1 MSVFPK
7 GSSTTEVISYVALTV
22 YALYAIFTLGMSGLM
37 FSIAVGLITFSIL
50 DSIEIATA
58 IVILFGLVYR
68 YFSRQGLYA
77 HVKATEG
84 FNSDTLQ
91 TVAKRVGNIK
101 QKAPISTYSSPFVE
115 GFADADS
122 VTKGKAEGEQKATDA
137 ASAVTKPAA
146 TDKPEAPAAAAEKKP
161 AAQESFESQGGG
173 LFKLG
178 EIPTEMKGGAHIDQG
193 TTLMNAISS
202 LKPEQIKAMT
212 DDTRKLLD
220 TQKNLMGMLNTMKP
234 MLNDGKQMMETFQQM
249 FGPGATGAGAG
260 VGVGAGTLN

>member
-68 YFSRQGLYA
+68 YFSRQWAYST
-77 HVKATEG
+77 VKATEG
-84 FNSDTLQ
+84 FNADTLQ
-91 TVAKRVGNIK
+91 TVAKRVGSIK
-101 QKAPISTYSSPFVE
+101 QKGPISTYSSPFVE

-122 VTKGKAEGEQKATDA
+122 VTTGKAEGEQKATDA

-146 TDKPEAPAAAAEKKP
+146 TDKPEAPAATAEKKP

-178 EIPTEMKGGAHIDQG
+178 EVPTEMKGGAHIDQG

-220 TQKNLMGMLNTMKP
+220 TQKNLMGMLIFKLMNM
-234 MLNDGKQMMETFQQM
+234 
-249 FGPGATGAGAG
+249 
-260 VGVGAGTLN
+260 V

>member
-7 GSSTTEVISYVALTV
+7 GSSTTEMLSYVALGV
-22 YALYAIFTLGMSGLM
+22 YALYALFTLGMSGLM
-37 FSIAVGLITFSIL
+37 FSIAVGLITFSLL
-50 DSIEIATA
+50 DSVEISTA
-58 IVILFGLVYR
+58 IVILFGLLYR
-68 YFSRQGLYA
+68 YFSRQSTYYQQP
-77 HVKATEG
+77 VKATEG
-84 FNSDTLQ
+84 FSLQ
-91 TVAKRVGNIK
+91 DVAKRVGSIK
-101 QKAPISTYSSPFVE
+101 QKAPMSTYSSPFVE

-137 ASAVTKPAA
+137 ASAVTKPA
-146 TDKPEAPAAAAEKKP
+146 TTETKKEDEK
-161 AAQESFESQGGG
+161 ESFESQSSG

-178 EIPTEMKGGAHIDQG
+178 EIPTEGKGGPHIDQG

-234 MLNDGKQMMETFQQM
+234 MLNDGKQLMETFQQM
-249 FGPGATGAGAG
+249 FGPGASPSG
-260 VGVGAGTLN
+260 VAAAN

>member
-1 MSVFPK
+1 MAVFPK
-7 GSSTTEVISYVALTV
+7 GSSTTEMLSYVALAV
-22 YALYAIFTLGMSGLM
+22 YAMYALFTLGMSGLM

-58 IVILFGLVYR
+58 IVILFGLIYR
-68 YFSRQGLYA
+68 YFSRQTTYYQNP
-77 HVKATEG
+77 VKATEG
-84 FNSDTLQ
+84 FSLQ
-91 TVAKRVGNIK
+91 DVAKRVGSIK
-101 QKAPISTYSSPFVE
+101 QKVPMSTYSSPFVE

-137 ASAVTKPAA
+137 ASAVTKPA
-146 TDKPEAPAAAAEKKP
+146 TTEEKKEGEK
-161 AAQESFESQGGG
+161 ESFESQSSG

-178 EIPTEMKGGAHIDQG
+178 EIPTESKGGPHIDQG

-234 MLNDGKQMMETFQQM
+234 MLNDGKQLMETFQQM
-249 FGPGATGAGAG
+249 FGPGASPTGAA
-260 VGVGAGTLN
+260 VAN

>member
-7 GSSTTEVISYVALTV
+7 GSSTTEMLSYVALGV

-37 FSIAVGLITFSIL
+37 FSIAVGLLTFSLL
-50 DSIEIATA
+50 DSVEISTA
-58 IVILFGLVYR
+58 IVILFGLLYR
-68 YFSRQGLYA
+68 YFSRQSTYYQQP
-77 HVKATEG
+77 VKATEG
-84 FNSDTLQ
+84 FSLQ
-91 TVAKRVGNIK
+91 DVAKRVGSIK
-101 QKAPISTYSSPFVE
+101 QKAPMSTYSSPFVE

-137 ASAVTKPAA
+137 ASAVTKPA
-146 TDKPEAPAAAAEKKP
+146 TTETKKEDEK
-161 AAQESFESQGGG
+161 ESFESQSSG

-178 EIPTEMKGGAHIDQG
+178 EIPTEGKGGPHIDQG

-234 MLNDGKQMMETFQQM
+234 MLNDGKQLMETFQQM
-249 FGPGATGAGAG
+249 FGPGASPSG
-260 VGVGAGTLN
+260 VAAAN

>member
-7 GSSTTEVISYVALTV
+7 GSSTTEMLSYVALGV

-37 FSIAVGLITFSIL
+37 FSIAVGLITFSLL
-50 DSIEIATA
+50 DSVEISTA
-58 IVILFGLVYR
+58 IVILFGLLYR
-68 YFSRQGLYA
+68 YFSRQSTYYQQP
-77 HVKATEG
+77 VKATEG
-84 FNSDTLQ
+84 FSLQ
-91 TVAKRVGNIK
+91 DVAKRVGSIK
-101 QKAPISTYSSPFVE
+101 QKAPMSTYSSPFVE

-137 ASAVTKPAA
+137 ASAVTKPA
-146 TDKPEAPAAAAEKKP
+146 TTETKKEDEK
-161 AAQESFESQGGG
+161 ESFESQSSG

-178 EIPTEMKGGAHIDQG
+178 EIPTEGKGGPHIDQG

-234 MLNDGKQMMETFQQM
+234 MLNDGKQLMETFQQM
-249 FGPGATGAGAG
+249 FGPGASPSG
-260 VGVGAGTLN
+260 VAAAN